1 MHKKASLCEPARQSG
16 CVLMLPVAAK
26 RRVGCQ
32 KRHSLESARPL
43 IPSCSISVELRAA
56 RAPMNLAD
64 QLKGNACG
72 LSPAALPPW
81 RSSGGFGHR
90 IDSFGRSA
98 PNFAAAFRSAT
109 KLSARFPSPAA
120 GVRWTFCDEIASR
133 RRARSAARVHPAS
146 SSSCAH
152 RARRRTRAAPL
163 RTERPCASSLATSWV
178 EQRHLR
184 SMELAAKP
192 QAHPSWLPSAALH
205 PWRSPGGFGHH
216 IDSFGCSAP
225 NFAAAFRS
233 ATKLSAR
240 FPSPAAGV

>member
-1 MHKKASLCEPARQSG
+1 MQLGASSSCTHRHLVSETHRGAERRAPASPASERAVEQRGAACTRSHANEPSKSFLASAQPHLLLRLCSQIRAPLLPPVQGAAAHATPFSPAQHPSWLHRKAGLAPAEAEMHKKASLCEPARQSG

-72 LSPAALPPW
+72 LSSAALHPW
-81 RSSGGFGHR
+81 RSSGGFGHH

-120 GVRWTFCDEIASR
+120 GVR
-133 RRARSAARVHPAS
+133 
-146 SSSCAH
+146 
-152 RARRRTRAAPL
+152 
-163 RTERPCASSLATSWV
+163 
-178 EQRHLR
+178 
-184 SMELAAKP
+184 
-192 QAHPSWLPSAALH
+192 
-205 PWRSPGGFGHH
+205 
-216 IDSFGCSAP
+216 
-225 NFAAAFRS
+225 
-233 ATKLSAR
+233 
-240 FPSPAAGV
+240 